1 MNSSKPFRTVSNYFL
16 ENSFEPLRTVSN
28 YSLATYIFIYIYNYI
43 YYIYVYGCI
52 SYYPFAILSH
62 QMYSKSCISTNVH
75 FWLKFHSCN
84 LLSHGTRYL
93 WMTGSVTHR
102 YEIPKCDYL
111 IAKCWDI
118 NLVSCMC
125 KYGLSLHNH
134 FVLCLGL
141 DQMDPNGT
149 WNLCLVSFVWP
160 NMRAQW
166 VGIQNN

>member
-1 MNSSKPFRTVSNYFL
+1 MYINY
-16 ENSFEPLRTVSN
+16 
-28 YSLATYIFIYIYNYI
+28 
-43 YYIYVYGCI
+43 
-52 SYYPFAILSH
+52 
-62 QMYSKSCISTNVH
+62 NVH
-75 FWLKFHSCN
+75 FWLKFHSYN
-84 LLSHGTRYL
+84 LLSHGTRYF

-102 YEIPKCDYL
+102 NEIPTFGYL
-111 IAKCWDI
+111 IAEMICCNI

-149 WNLCLVSFVWP
+149 RNLCLASFVWP

-166 VGIQNN
+166 VGITKQIGCCLLHSGIRLPWIFFIEMIAYTFKFIMSQAHSSRYSSLKALSTTSSAKQLT